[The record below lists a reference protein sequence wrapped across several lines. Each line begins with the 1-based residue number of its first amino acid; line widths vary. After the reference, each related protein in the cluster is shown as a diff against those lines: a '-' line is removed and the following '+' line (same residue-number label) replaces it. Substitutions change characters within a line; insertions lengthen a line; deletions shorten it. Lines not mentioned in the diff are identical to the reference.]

1 MFTVYALYSNKY
13 DKLYIGY
20 TTNLE
25 QRVKSHNELARKGF
39 TVKFRLWKLI
49 YSEEYR
55 DKKTALKREK
65 ELKSHKGR
73 DFLRTLI

>member
-1 MFTVYALYSNKY
+1 MFTVYALYSKKY